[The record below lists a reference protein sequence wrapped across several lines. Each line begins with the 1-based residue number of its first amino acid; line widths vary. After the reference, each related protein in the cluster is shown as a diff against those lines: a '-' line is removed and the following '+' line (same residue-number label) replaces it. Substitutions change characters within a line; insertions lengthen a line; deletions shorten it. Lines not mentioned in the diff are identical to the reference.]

1 MTSVWKRLQRAG
13 KRASK
18 FQFAAS
24 FQELTVECTKKWQ
37 PDKLRV
43 VWTRR
48 NRRICSKLH
57 GWQPG
62 IKNPYRGT
70 VVWQVPESVDITVTL
85 FKDPNADEFE
95 DKDWT
100 FIIENETKGHR
111 KVLAS
116 VDVNMKKFASAT
128 PAQFD
133 LSLTLKPLS
142 VKVLDATLKL
152 TLSCVFL
159 KEGKA
164 TDEDMQS
171 LASLMSLK
179 QSDIGNLDDF
189 NDSDEEEDRRLSAAV
204 KNATAVIAHSE
215 PDRMSCSFITPN
227 APLQYRPLSFDPSVL
242 PLAPSCFQPLHAATS
257 VPQTRPSQYAFTIPA
272 FARAHPPALP
282 KIFQPPTGSVAVSV
296 TQRPP
301 GGLANSELT
310 ESSRSAE
317 GGVFP
322 HPQPHS
328 FLPGISTPFSLSS
341 SQSSSSPQQ
350 TTLPDVP
357 KRANFPAA
365 RSKTWRPHSFPSS
378 SSTPSASDPSSFDFG
393 PSPHGSMTLAGPQ
406 PSKIYR
412 ASLAEPGSALTKP
425 TSMPSATETASWQ
438 KEWRSP
444 KLRPAL
450 CPAPST
456 SSQHTNQQLHP
467 AQTHP
472 LMHAPIPTLP
482 SSQTIEFST
491 ITPNPG
497 LTSPSVAPSSEIL
510 SPVSV
515 PQTLSSAILTPP
527 PASFVSGPISPSSS
541 SPSAPFPCVSVLLSS
556 PHPAVSDAPLCL
568 TSDVGPV
575 VITPVVSDTES
586 VPEPQTSEW
595 RHQVVPTVVI
605 PNSRRPIA
613 PCPVDAPS
621 SRSSSTSLILPS
633 PSSIHTQT
641 STITSISV
649 PSSDSLT
656 EKHRQLSVLT
666 EEECPNTVSSA
677 DEVADTKAIHVP
689 QNHEPH
695 SRRSGVLSTANQRPN
710 SILDKQ
716 RPAFE
721 LEVVRPAKGP
731 ESMTSLLASDHTSST
746 VTDITY
752 FELPKSELSHKDK
765 VPIQETLET
774 LALEPAAAPA
784 FTAPLPEVQINQS
797 ENSQSPAELDVL
809 HSAAHEQTEDETI
822 PHKNKPE
829 PCPSSIHL
837 AEIQEQEAKAESVPR
852 VLSNSEVSPSYHTDE
867 GTKSMAA
874 LLPSCPKTSHSPWS
888 PSILADE
895 TAENQITDV
904 FIEGLPVMNQEV
916 SALPVDKKVLAD
928 EEASSVSSML
938 YLLPACPKATFV
950 PGIASISFQD
960 TECPADESVK
970 ILKEYI
976 QKEKPDELIEDMDT
990 SLYNQSTVENMISLQ
1005 LACPRATC
1013 TPGFPSLPFCMAS
1026 LLPLCPDVS
1035 EITGFS
1041 SRYSSLCTD
1050 ELWPK
1055 ENVMF
1060 CFRKNKEQ
1068 ILPTSSMKI
1077 DDEMTRN
1084 MVALRPSCSASPK
1097 IPGFPSAPKAV
1108 VPNMVRIS
1116 HCCPKV
1122 SSIAGFPSAK
1132 VLAVQNI
1139 IQQWPSNI
1147 ESSLIIARK
1156 NQSILPQIVNVSK
1169 EDCLTGMVSLVPSCP
1184 RKARTPCFPS
1194 SPKRDI
1200 TFTMTKLLPSCP
1212 LASCVAG
1219 ISSIQTLTSTLDS
1232 LQEWPNDIKPFW
1244 IKTLA
1249 SQQCRF
1255 INPYPAQHEVTEDKY
1270 IFNNMLSLL
1279 PSCPRKA
1286 RNPGLPSAPRLM
1298 PDTQIT
1304 SGALSACPQTSKTPG
1319 FSSLVPSKLD
1329 KALVNIWPFKENEF
1343 IEQRC
1348 LPEYTFDK
1356 LNIAYQDE
1364 ENFKGM
1370 HAILSSCPVKAKIP
1384 GFPSAP
1390 KPKLIHYLLPSCPR
1404 ISNIPGMVSSI
1415 IPEAELQWPVNE
1427 MPLCFKQLS
1436 RKWQSIQ
1443 SVPPQYMEIDNK
1455 DMVSLRPTCATRAK
1469 VPGFPSS
1476 PRQTIE
1482 KATLDMFSLMPSCPH
1497 LTKLLGMPSIDLRNE
1512 AMVSSAWPHDAN
1524 KLQIRTSKDDMIFLS
1539 LRNLNQPDDA
1549 HLNFHRD
1556 DMTMMMPSCAKQSS
1570 IPGFPSTYSDSPH
1583 MLYQTSNTQARTD
1596 NVGDKQETPTV
1607 LDQADTEMD
1616 LCSANESD
1624 SILAFEKTKENVSFL
1639 GRSEEG
1645 QKGILERGKMH
1656 CRMWHSI
1663 PDMPLLLTVEER
1675 HQIISDFPFE
1685 NHGDTLV
1692 GKMDVDEGVLWASLD
1707 RPDQFAGDIKKEN
1720 RNTKDGSNQVPS
1732 TSENL
1737 PVVAHQGYIPNMV
1750 DLFPSCPL
1758 FSRVFGWPST
1768 ALSSICK
1775 TDIINWPSDLSVI
1788 WDEHHKSTKNMLL
1801 MPYLEKSPCEGNMV
1815 SLTCTCPNEA
1825 RIPGF
1830 PSAKRPT
1837 EASCPSG
1844 PETSIIVDTSSLTL
1858 TPEEKQHEELLS
1870 METSLLEDLSK
1881 PKPVL
1886 DIDSSVEYSEV
1897 PCSKRI
1903 PDFQSAPK
1911 SKEITIQA
1919 CEELTLQWST
1929 IVETKLR
1936 GDETFISE
1944 LSSQIP
1950 DSVPTSQT
1958 EPNMLELLPSC
1969 PVLSRI
1975 SGCPSLRVIED
1986 REYICN
1992 QSIIFSHLLKD
2003 RQTGIFEFSKDKH
2016 DTKSIALA
2024 STCPQ
2029 ASSIPGFPSRPH
2041 LKSQKEPNLINIC
2054 PSCPKISNI
2063 AGFPSIQTPKMPN
2076 WPMSEIILWL
2086 NTLKEP
2092 PVVLDKICMKS
2103 SHRMFALAPTCP
2115 SVVCVPGFPT
2125 APEPIMLSMLPA
2137 CPEKS
2142 NVIGFSS
2149 KRVHLD
2155 WSIDKKT
2162 LCNMSFKKQPVV
2174 LFDRVEWFNES
2185 TKMFALAPTCPSKAA
2200 IPGFPYAPKCK
2211 ATLPP
2216 NMIDL
2221 HYCLPKTSRIMGFS
2235 SSESINTGAWFKEE
2249 TPMLEQPLKTR
2260 SEQLIQYNLAT
2271 QYEEIDKNILER
2283 MFALVPTCPREACIL
2298 GFPSLPQP
2306 KVQGFYLCKEPDIVS
2321 LLHCCPKSSLTL
2333 GVLTAKPVPIEESQE
2348 SIWFA
2353 QKPIWVNPLKERPVM
2368 SISCPEDNENDSKS
2382 MFLLASSCPKQSRSD
2397 GFPCSESLRKE
2408 GTSLLSSEP
2417 SISSNDEI
2425 DFNNLT
2431 SKEPCSPVHIG
2442 LPDFP
2447 HAAYAFSPSP
2457 TQEHTISETT
2467 FRQNIESERK
2477 QTPDVIGNDNSKE
2490 TGFVL
2495 EMPLAEGIEI
2505 YQEKCF
2511 LEEQL
2516 VDEGTHDVAEPG
2528 ETAITLGWEVLEAD
2542 DTSTEKEGSSGLV
2555 KTLVNVFHR
2564 GYETVA
2570 AILQPSSSG
2579 SVTDTLDPLDNLSS
2593 TVDPE
2598 GGSFPMASACDYS
2611 LEELIQAAEPEVFE
2625 SAEPYMW
2632 RLVGGCSE
2640 TSLSS
2645 KETESWFVDDEAFCL
2660 MRKWPPLTEADLH
2673 EMNKVEEDNTCV
2685 ESLIQEGISSVLEE
2699 AGNDETVT
2707 ESKMFEIM
2715 KEKVSATISPEEGP
2729 QRHIVQEVP
2738 LFVQQSKDELLDEEY
2753 LSLSSSMYLNNTQ
2766 NVSEQT
2772 AVSALEPVPPARS
2785 KKQDILQEALIADPA
2800 KPNDLSN
2807 NFCVISQSD
2816 NDSQSSPHTVQPG
2829 TALTAVFADKSS
2841 PLETDHSVDVP
2852 VLLART
2858 KKNQSASVPD
2868 DSVEEASVEEALKIE
2883 ICSPTAKEKV
2893 NLLEIIVSEHINNTE
2908 NVPFLPTKD
2917 TVTQLCAPLRRKSK
2931 AQTSNVDEARGE
2943 SEIRSTMS
2951 SVFANVSQSK
2961 DTKKTEAGDEL
2972 KLKDQVQLDMNVPSD
2987 VKMHIKC
2994 TDLPVPM
3001 QRMKKR
3007 LSGSFTDDTSSPSDA
3022 DSDNI
3027 SLQTEDNEDHV
3038 PVPMQRSKKRL
3049 SVSFKEDLAIPSSTP
3064 LPQTGLDAIVLQTED
3079 HQDSSLPVPVPRVK
3093 KHLIDSFSEDLPAPS
3108 STHPSQADPDSIKP
3122 QTEDNQDSSLPVPIP
3137 RAKKRLSDSFPDDL
3151 PTPPYTP
3158 LSQADADNTASKI
3171 EHPQDSS
3178 LPVPVPCVKTH
3189 LSDSFSEVFPAPSST
3204 YQFQADPDSIEPQ
3217 TEDNQDLS
3225 LPVPVPRA
3233 KKRLSGSFADDVPTS
3248 SSAPLSEA
3256 DPDNIAPQTEHHPD
3270 SCSPVPVPCVKKCL
3284 SGTFPGDLP
3293 ATSSTHPSQA
3303 DPHSTATQP
3312 EDNQDSNLPVPV
3324 PRAKKRLS
3332 DSFADDLPSLPYT
3345 LPSQANPNSIKPQTE
3360 DNQDTSL
3367 PIPEPRVKKRL
3378 SGTFS
3383 DDVTTPSSTPLPEA
3397 DPDSTVTQPKDN
3409 QDSNLPVPVP
3419 RAKKRLSDSFPDD
3432 LLSLPYTPPSQANPD
3447 SIRPQTED
3455 NQDTSLP
3462 IPEPRVRKRLSGT
3475 FSDGVTTP
3483 SSTPLSEA
3491 DPDSTSTQPEDNQD
3505 SNLPVPVP
3513 RAKKRLSDSFPDD
3526 LLSLPYTPPSQANPD
3541 SIRPQTEDNQ
3551 DTSLPIPEPRVRK
3564 RLSGTFSDGV
3574 TTPSSTP
3581 LSEADPDSTS
3591 TQPEDNQDSNLPV
3604 PVPCAKKRLSDS
3616 FPDSFPIPP
3625 YTPPSQAGL
3634 DSTATQPEDNQDSS
3648 LPVLVPRVKKRLSG
3662 CFSENLTAPSTTPLS
3677 EADPDKIAPKAEYC
3691 QDSSLQ
3697 LTMPAVKGLQSGS
3710 IPDDTSIPMPLP
3722 HFKNDKDS
3730 NENLSSLP
3738 QVSPSIVSEEAKL
3751 TFLESKECA
3760 VEVSTQL
3767 STEAGMEDSATPD
3780 IIGEHSED
3788 DEGKYQ
3794 MKEKE
3799 SQKDQSIEEKMTAVY
3814 FGDDAVDLSTVDDT
3828 GVVLDVSRQSATEDS
3843 PSAPVPMPRVKKRLS
3858 ASFPEDSITS
3868 SSSDNQREVSEKSL
3882 NEPTVPVRNKR
3893 RAAGDAM
3900 DLQEPSTAHTSPT
3913 SETEI
3918 ATLVNSSQS
3927 LLEWCQK
3934 VTQGYKGVRI
3944 TNFSTSWRNGLAFC
3958 AILHHFQ
3965 PDKLNYEMLDP
3976 YDIKRNNKKAFDG
3989 FAELGISRLI
3999 ESSDMVLLAV
4009 PDRLIV
4015 MTYLNQIRTYFTGQ
4029 ELSVIHIEKNSSESS
4044 YAVGEK
4050 REEADPEAAVRYCA
4064 ERLQSSGITLET
4076 NGNAPEREAKA
4087 GAAALVAP
4095 PRTKRAQFSNQAG
4108 GSGAAQPPVAP
4119 PRTHTSKAFSHI
4131 KDADL
4136 VKRRRSKLRG
4146 ESLDEPEPHKQQ
4158 SSAEAAS
4165 VQAETEAA
4173 RGSSESQNEEIV
4185 DEAPAGENQDV
4196 SQYVLSEM
4204 QALEAEQRQIDRRAD
4219 TVEKKLRRIMESGV
4233 DRVEEE
4239 ALIQEWFTLVNKKNA
4254 LIRRQDHLQ
4263 LLQEEQD
4270 LERRFELLKKELQD
4284 LMAVEEWKKTQA
4296 HKTREQ
4302 LLLQELVSLV
4312 NQRDELVHDMDAKE
4326 RGAVEEDERLER
4338 GLEMR
4343 RRKYGSR
4350 KEKCVLQ

>member
-142 VKVLDATLKL
+142 VKVLDVTLKL

-310 ESSRSAE
+310 ASSRSAE
-317 GGVFP
+317 GGVVP

-328 FLPGISTPFSLSS
+328 FLPGISTPFSLST

-357 KRANFPAA
+357 KRATCSAA

-378 SSTPSASDPSSFDFG
+378 SSIPSASDPSSFDFG

-456 SSQHTNQQLHP
+456 SSQHTNQQLRP

-472 LMHAPIPTLP
+472 LMHAPILTLP
-482 SSQTIEFST
+482 SPPTVAFST
-491 ITPNPG
+491 ATPNPG

-527 PASFVSGPISPSSS
+527 PASLVGPIAPSSS
-541 SPSAPFPCVSVLLSS
+541 SPSAPFPCVSALLST

-575 VITPVVSDTES
+575 VITPVVSDPES
-586 VPEPQTSEW
+586 IPELQTSEC

-605 PNSRRPIA
+605 PNVRRPIA

-621 SRSSSTSLILPS
+621 SPFSSSSLILPS
-633 PSSIHTQT
+633 PSSIYTQT
-641 STITSISV
+641 STITSISM

-677 DEVADTKAIHVP
+677 DEVADTKAINVP

-695 SRRSGVLSTANQRPN
+695 PRRVLSMANQRPN

-716 RPAFE
+716 RPAFG

-731 ESMTSLLASDHTSST
+731 ESMASLLASDHTSST
-746 VTDITY
+746 ATDITY
-752 FELPKSELSHKDK
+752 FELPKSELSYKDK
-765 VPIQETLET
+765 VPTQEAPEAPVLE
-774 LALEPAAAPA
+774 AAAAPA

-797 ENSQSPAELDVL
+797 ESSQSPAELAVL

-822 PHKNKPE
+822 SHKNKPE
-829 PCPSSIHL
+829 PCPSSFQP
-837 AEIQEQEAKAESVPR
+837 AEIEEQEAKAESVPQLL
-852 VLSNSEVSPSYHTDE
+852 LSSEMSPSDHTDE

-888 PSILADE
+888 PSTLADDR
-895 TAENQITDV
+895 AENQMTNV
-904 FIEGLPVMNQEV
+904 FIDGLPLMNKKV
-916 SALPVDKKVLAD
+916 SALPIDKKVPKGK
-928 EEASSVSSML
+928 EASSVFSMPN
-938 YLLPACPKATFV
+938 LLPTCPKAAFV
-950 PGIASISFQD
+950 PGMASINFQD
-960 TECPADESVK
+960 AKCPEDESVK
-970 ILKEYI
+970 VLIEYI
-976 QKEKPDELIEDMDT
+976 QKEKPDDFIEEMDT
-990 SLYNQSTVENMISLQ
+990 SLYDQSTVENMISLQ
-1005 LACPRATC
+1005 LACPKAANI
-1013 TPGFPSLPFCMAS
+1013 PGFPSMPFCVVS
-1026 LLPLCPDVS
+1026 LPPLCPDVS
-1035 EITGFS
+1035 EIPGFS
-1041 SRYSSLCTD
+1041 SRYPSLCTD
-1050 ELWPK
+1050 KLWPK
-1055 ENVMF
+1055 ENVVI
-1060 CFRKNKEQ
+1060 CFRRNKRQ

-1077 DDEMTRN
+1077 NDEMTRT
-1084 MVALRPSCSASPK
+1084 MFALRPSCSASPK
-1097 IPGFPSAPKAV
+1097 ISGFPSAPKPVA
-1108 VPNMVRIS
+1108 PNMVRIS

-1132 VLAVQNI
+1132 VFAVQNLFHM
-1139 IQQWPSNI
+1139 WPSNN
-1147 ESSLIIARK
+1147 EASLITAQK
-1156 NQSILPQIVNVSK
+1156 NQSSLPRIVNVSI
-1169 EDCLTGMVSLVPSCP
+1169 EDCLTSMVSLVPSCP
-1184 RKARTPCFPS
+1184 RKARTPGFPS
-1194 SPKRDI
+1194 APKQDI
-1200 TFTMTKLLPSCP
+1200 TFSITKLLPLCP
-1212 LASCVAG
+1212 SASCVAG
-1219 ISSIQTLTSTLDS
+1219 ISSIQTLTSKLDS
-1232 LQEWPNDIKPFW
+1232 LQKWPNDKPFW

-1255 INPYPAQHEVTEDKY
+1255 INRYPAQYEVTEDKY
-1270 IFNNMLSLL
+1270 IFNNMLSLIS
-1279 PSCPRKA
+1279 SCPRKA
-1286 RNPGLPSAPRLM
+1286 RNPGLPSAPWLM
-1298 PDTQIT
+1298 PETQIT
-1304 SGALSACPQTSKTPG
+1304 SGTLSACPQTSKTPG
-1319 FSSLVPSKLD
+1319 FPSLVPSKLD
-1329 KALVNIWPFKENEF
+1329 KAVVNIWPFKEKAF
-1343 IEQRC
+1343 IERRC
-1348 LPEYTFDK
+1348 LPEYTFDE
-1356 LNIAYQDE
+1356 LNIAYQ
-1364 ENFKGM
+1364 NKANLKGM

-1390 KPKLIHYLLPSCPR
+1390 KPKLMLYLLPSCPR

-1415 IPEAELQWPVNE
+1415 IPEAELQWPGNE

-1436 RKWQSIQ
+1436 RKCQSIQ
-1443 SVPPQYMEIDNK
+1443 AVPPQYTEIEYN
-1455 DMVSLRPTCATRAK
+1455 DMVALRPTCATRAK

-1476 PRQTIE
+1476 PRLTIE
-1482 KATLDMFSLMPSCPH
+1482 KATPDMASLKPSCPH

-1512 AMVSSAWPHDAN
+1512 AMGSGAWPHDAN
-1524 KLQIRTSKDDMIFLS
+1524 QLHIRTSKDDMICLS
-1539 LRNLNQPDDA
+1539 LRNLNQPYDA
-1549 HLNFHRD
+1549 YLNFTE
-1556 DMTMMMPSCAKQSS
+1556 DMSMMMPSCAKQSNV
-1570 IPGFPSTYSDSPH
+1570 PGFPSTYSESLQ
-1583 MLYQTSNTQARTD
+1583 MLYQTQAQTD
-1596 NVGDKQETPTV
+1596 NLGNKQETPTV
-1607 LDQADTEMD
+1607 LDQADTEMN

-1624 SILAFEKTKENVSFL
+1624 SSFAFEKTKENVSFL

-1656 CRMWHSI
+1656 CRMWHSL

-1675 HQIISDFPFE
+1675 RQIIRALPFK
-1685 NHGDTLV
+1685 NHGDALV
-1692 GKMDVDEGVLWASLD
+1692 EKMDVDEGVLSASLD
-1707 RPDQFAGDIKKEN
+1707 SPEPFAGDIKKEN
-1720 RNTKDGSNQVPS
+1720 ENTEDDRNQVS
-1732 TSENL
+1732 SMSENL
-1737 PVVAHQGYIPNMV
+1737 PKEAHQGCIPNMV
-1750 DLFPSCPL
+1750 DLFPSCSL
-1758 FSRVFGWPST
+1758 FSRVLGCPST

-1775 TDIINWPSDLSVI
+1775 TDIINWPSDMSVI
-1788 WDEHHKSTKNMLL
+1788 WDEHHESSKNMLF

-1815 SLTCTCPNEA
+1815 SLTSTCPNEA

-1837 EASCPSG
+1837 EASSPSD
-1844 PETSIIVDTSSLTL
+1844 PETSIIVNTSSLTL
-1858 TPEEKQHEELLS
+1858 NPEEKEEQLS

-1886 DIDSSVEYSEV
+1886 DIDSLIEHSEIQ
-1897 PCSKRI
+1897 CSKLV
-1903 PDFQSAPK
+1903 PDIQFAPK
-1911 SKEITIQA
+1911 SKEITIQS

-1936 GDETFISE
+1936 GDSIPADETFISG
-1944 LSSQIP
+1944 LPSQIP
-1950 DSVPTSQT
+1950 DSVPTSQRD
-1958 EPNMLELLPSC
+1958 PNMLELLPSC

-1975 SGCPSLRVIED
+1975 PGCPSLRVIKD

-2003 RQTGIFEFSKDKH
+2003 RQTGIFKSSKDKP
-2016 DTKSIALA
+2016 DTKIIALA
-2024 STCPQ
+2024 PTCPQ
-2029 ASSIPGFPSRPH
+2029 SSSIAGFPSRPH
-2041 LKSQKEPNLINIC
+2041 LKSQMKPNMINIG

-2063 AGFPSIQTPKMPN
+2063 AGFPSIQTPRMPN
-2076 WPMSEIILWL
+2076 WPMSAVILWSY
-2086 NTLKEP
+2086 TLKEP
-2092 PVVLDKICMKS
+2092 PVVLDKICIEN
-2103 SHRMFALAPTCP
+2103 SHRMSALTPTCP
-2115 SVVCVPGFPT
+2115 SVVCVPGFPSV
-2125 APEPIMLSMLPA
+2125 PEPIMLSMLPA

-2142 NVIGFSS
+2142 NIIGFSS

-2155 WSIDKKT
+2155 WSIDKNT
-2162 LCNMSFKKQPVV
+2162 LCNASFKKQPVV
-2174 LFDRVEWFNES
+2174 LVDRVEWFNES
-2185 TKMFALAPTCPSKAA
+2185 TKMFALVPTCPLKAEL
-2200 IPGFPYAPKCK
+2200 PGFPYAPKCK

-2216 NMIDL
+2216 NMVDL
-2221 HYCLPKTSRIMGFS
+2221 HYCHPKTSRIMGFS
-2235 SSESINTGAWFKEE
+2235 SSERINTGAWFEEE
-2249 TPMLEQPLKTR
+2249 TPMLVQPLKTR
-2260 SEQLIQYNLAT
+2260 SEQLSQYILAT
-2271 QYEEIDKNILER
+2271 QYEEIDANILER
-2283 MFALVPTCPREACIL
+2283 MFALVPTCPREASIL

-2306 KVQGFYLCKEPDIVS
+2306 KVQGFYLRKEPDIVNV
-2321 LLHCCPKSSLTL
+2321 LHCCPKSSPTL
-2333 GVLTAKPVPIEESQE
+2333 GVPTVKTVPIEESQE
-2348 SIWFA
+2348 RIWFA
-2353 QKPIWVNPLKERPVM
+2353 QKPIWVNPLKERPMM
-2368 SISCPEDNENDSKS
+2368 SMSCTEDNENYFKS
-2382 MFLLASSCPKQSRSD
+2382 MFLLAPTCPKQARSD
-2397 GFPCSESLRKE
+2397 GFPCSEGLRKE
-2408 GTSLLSSEP
+2408 VTSSSSPEP
-2417 SISSNDEI
+2417 PISSKDEN

-2431 SKEPCSPVHIG
+2431 SEEPCFPVGVG

-2447 HAAYAFSPSP
+2447 HAAYAFSLSP
-2457 TQEHTISETT
+2457 TQEHVISETT
-2467 FRQNIESERK
+2467 FRQYIESERK
-2477 QTPDVIGNDNSKE
+2477 QTPDVIGSDNSKE

-2495 EMPLAEGIEI
+2495 EMPLAEGIEN
-2505 YQEKCF
+2505 YQERCF

-2516 VDEGTHDVAEPG
+2516 ADEETSSKTHETAEPG

-2555 KTLVNVFHR
+2555 KTLVDVFHR
-2564 GYETVA
+2564 G
-2570 AILQPSSSG
+2570 
-2579 SVTDTLDPLDNLSS
+2579 
-2593 TVDPE
+2593 
-2598 GGSFPMASACDYS
+2598 
-2611 LEELIQAAEPEVFE
+2611 
-2625 SAEPYMW
+2625 
-2632 RLVGGCSE
+2632 
-2640 TSLSS
+2640 
-2645 KETESWFVDDEAFCL
+2645 
-2660 MRKWPPLTEADLH
+2660 
-2673 EMNKVEEDNTCV
+2673 
-2685 ESLIQEGISSVLEE
+2685 
-2699 AGNDETVT
+2699 
-2707 ESKMFEIM
+2707 
-2715 KEKVSATISPEEGP
+2715 
-2729 QRHIVQEVP
+2729 
-2738 LFVQQSKDELLDEEY
+2738 
-2753 LSLSSSMYLNNTQ
+2753 
-2766 NVSEQT
+2766 
-2772 AVSALEPVPPARS
+2772 
-2785 KKQDILQEALIADPA
+2785 
-2800 KPNDLSN
+2800 
-2807 NFCVISQSD
+2807 
-2816 NDSQSSPHTVQPG
+2816 
-2829 TALTAVFADKSS
+2829 
-2841 PLETDHSVDVP
+2841 
-2852 VLLART
+2852 
-2858 KKNQSASVPD
+2858 QSA
-2868 DSVEEASVEEALKIE
+2868 A
-2883 ICSPTAKEKV
+2883 
-2893 NLLEIIVSEHINNTE
+2893 
-2908 NVPFLPTKD
+2908 
-2917 TVTQLCAPLRRKSK
+2917 
-2931 AQTSNVDEARGE
+2931 
-2943 SEIRSTMS
+2943 
-2951 SVFANVSQSK
+2951 
-2961 DTKKTEAGDEL
+2961 
-2972 KLKDQVQLDMNVPSD
+2972 
-2987 VKMHIKC
+2987 
-2994 TDLPVPM
+2994 
-3001 QRMKKR
+3001 
-3007 LSGSFTDDTSSPSDA
+3007 
-3022 DSDNI
+3022 
-3027 SLQTEDNEDHV
+3027 
-3038 PVPMQRSKKRL
+3038 
-3049 SVSFKEDLAIPSSTP
+3049 
-3064 LPQTGLDAIVLQTED
+3064 
-3079 HQDSSLPVPVPRVK
+3079 
-3093 KHLIDSFSEDLPAPS
+3093 
-3108 STHPSQADPDSIKP
+3108 
-3122 QTEDNQDSSLPVPIP
+3122 
-3137 RAKKRLSDSFPDDL
+3137 
-3151 PTPPYTP
+3151 
-3158 LSQADADNTASKI
+3158 
-3171 EHPQDSS
+3171 
-3178 LPVPVPCVKTH
+3178 
-3189 LSDSFSEVFPAPSST
+3189 
-3204 YQFQADPDSIEPQ
+3204 
-3217 TEDNQDLS
+3217 
-3225 LPVPVPRA
+3225 
-3233 KKRLSGSFADDVPTS
+3233 
-3248 SSAPLSEA
+3248 
-3256 DPDNIAPQTEHHPD
+3256 
-3270 SCSPVPVPCVKKCL
+3270 
-3284 SGTFPGDLP
+3284 
-3293 ATSSTHPSQA
+3293 
-3303 DPHSTATQP
+3303 
-3312 EDNQDSNLPVPV
+3312 
-3324 PRAKKRLS
+3324 
-3332 DSFADDLPSLPYT
+3332 
-3345 LPSQANPNSIKPQTE
+3345 
-3360 DNQDTSL
+3360 
-3367 PIPEPRVKKRL
+3367 
-3378 SGTFS
+3378 
-3383 DDVTTPSSTPLPEA
+3383 
-3397 DPDSTVTQPKDN
+3397 
-3409 QDSNLPVPVP
+3409 
-3419 RAKKRLSDSFPDD
+3419 
-3432 LLSLPYTPPSQANPD
+3432 
-3447 SIRPQTED
+3447 
-3455 NQDTSLP
+3455 
-3462 IPEPRVRKRLSGT
+3462 
-3475 FSDGVTTP
+3475 
-3483 SSTPLSEA
+3483 
-3491 DPDSTSTQPEDNQD
+3491 
-3505 SNLPVPVP
+3505 
-3513 RAKKRLSDSFPDD
+3513 
-3526 LLSLPYTPPSQANPD
+3526 
-3541 SIRPQTEDNQ
+3541 
-3551 DTSLPIPEPRVRK
+3551 
-3564 RLSGTFSDGV
+3564 
-3574 TTPSSTP
+3574 
-3581 LSEADPDSTS
+3581 
-3591 TQPEDNQDSNLPV
+3591 
-3604 PVPCAKKRLSDS
+3604 
-3616 FPDSFPIPP
+3616 
-3625 YTPPSQAGL
+3625 
-3634 DSTATQPEDNQDSS
+3634 
-3648 LPVLVPRVKKRLSG
+3648 
-3662 CFSENLTAPSTTPLS
+3662 
-3677 EADPDKIAPKAEYC
+3677 
-3691 QDSSLQ
+3691 
-3697 LTMPAVKGLQSGS
+3697 
-3710 IPDDTSIPMPLP
+3710 
-3722 HFKNDKDS
+3722 
-3730 NENLSSLP
+3730 
-3738 QVSPSIVSEEAKL
+3738 
-3751 TFLESKECA
+3751 
-3760 VEVSTQL
+3760 
-3767 STEAGMEDSATPD
+3767 
-3780 IIGEHSED
+3780 
-3788 DEGKYQ
+3788 
-3794 MKEKE
+3794 
-3799 SQKDQSIEEKMTAVY
+3799 
-3814 FGDDAVDLSTVDDT
+3814 
-3828 GVVLDVSRQSATEDS
+3828 EDS
-3843 PSAPVPMPRVKKRLS
+3843 PSTPVPMPRVKTRLS
-3858 ASFPEDSITS
+3858 ASYPEDSITS
-3868 SSSDNQREVSEKSL
+3868 SSSDNQCKVSEKSL
-3882 NEPTVPVRNKR
+3882 NEPTVPARNKR
-3893 RAAGDAM
+3893 RAAGDAI
-3900 DLQEPSTAHTSPT
+3900 DLQEASTAHTLLN

-3918 ATLVNSSQS
+3918 VTLVNSSQS

-3958 AILHHFQ
+3958 AILHHFH
-3965 PDKLNYEMLDP
+3965 PEKLNYEMLDP

-4029 ELSVIHIEKNSSESS
+4029 ELSVIQIEKNSSESS

-4050 REEADPEAAVRYCA
+4050 REEADHEAAVRYCA

-4087 GAAALVAP
+4087 GAGAMVAP
-4095 PRTKRAQFSNQAG
+4095 PRTKRTQGSNQAG

-4146 ESLDEPEPHKQQ
+4146 ESLDEPEQHKQQ

-4165 VQAETEAA
+4165 VQAETEATK
-4173 RGSSESQNEEIV
+4173 GSPESQNVEIV
-4185 DEAPAGENQDV
+4185 DEAAAGENQDV

-4219 TVEKKLRRIMESGV
+4219 TVEKKLRRIMQSGI

-4326 RGAVEEDERLER
+4326 RGALEEDERLER